1 MNSVAVLLW
10 CIYTYYLRGLPYS
23 FLFSFSLHSL
33 PPSFLS
39 PSPPSPAVP
48 QLETKC
54 FLQQEQ
60 LDLLQEQ
67 LSSEQERSHTA
78 VSSLQKELALRVD
91 QVCVCVCEGGTCV

>member
-1 MNSVAVLLW
+1 MLLW
-10 CIYTYYLRGLPYS
+10 YIYAYYLHGLPYS

-33 PPSFLS
+33 PPPFLS
-39 PSPPSPAVP
+39 PLPSPSPALP

-67 LSSEQERSHTA
+67 LSSEHERSHTA
-78 VSSLQKELALRVD
+78 VSNLQKELALRVD
-91 QVCVCVCEGGTCV
+91 QVCVCVRGRESEE